1 MFLIFVGG
9 CAYLYRMGFY
19 EQQPKQTIATR
30 TRKIPRKRVPPK
42 QYRPDFVELSRDLRE
57 YASTRSDI
65 LEQQLFPWLLHP
77 QTDDN
82 SKQYYSGIDGS
93 KGIVICTGNKHF
105 GQALVALEALELIGN
120 ELPIEIIYSTS
131 NDLSSSNRQKL
142 EKLYPKIRLI
152 DLSSTSFND
161 SYLELRGWEIKP
173 FAVLASQFQ
182 QVLLMDSDV
191 LLLEKPSILFENS
204 YYLKTGS
211 LFFYDRPPL
220 FNDTIKW
227 VGTLVPDN
235 NSQSI
240 PHRSQES
247 GVVLIDKAR
256 VLTGLL
262 STCKLN
268 DHQEREQTMY
278 KRVHGDKDTWWLGLH
293 LIQMPYSFIPT
304 LTASI
309 GEFIDPKRKNKV
321 CGHIL
326 HLDENYRPIWWNGG
340 ALRNRY
346 ISTKELL
353 FFDGWLYEGQWEQHQ
368 AYSCLTNN
376 EQKAKEFSQDHQKL
390 INGYIQITK
399 KIFNIS

>member
-1 MFLIFVGG
+1 
-9 CAYLYRMGFY
+9 
-19 EQQPKQTIATR
+19 
-30 TRKIPRKRVPPK
+30 
-42 QYRPDFVELSRDLRE
+42 
-57 YASTRSDI
+57 
-65 LEQQLFPWLLHP
+65 
-77 QTDDN
+77 
-82 SKQYYSGIDGS
+82 
-93 KGIVICTGNKHF
+93 
-105 GQALVALEALELIGN
+105 
-120 ELPIEIIYSTS
+120 
-131 NDLSSSNRQKL
+131 
-142 EKLYPKIRLI
+142 
-152 DLSSTSFND
+152 
-161 SYLELRGWEIKP
+161 
-173 FAVLASQFQ
+173 
-182 QVLLMDSDV
+182 
-191 LLLEKPSILFENS
+191 
-204 YYLKTGS
+204 
-211 LFFYDRPPL
+211 
-220 FNDTIKW
+220 
-227 VGTLVPDN
+227 
-235 NSQSI
+235 
-240 PHRSQES
+240 
-247 GVVLIDKAR
+247 
-256 VLTGLL
+256 
-262 STCKLN
+262 
-268 DHQEREQTMY
+268 MY